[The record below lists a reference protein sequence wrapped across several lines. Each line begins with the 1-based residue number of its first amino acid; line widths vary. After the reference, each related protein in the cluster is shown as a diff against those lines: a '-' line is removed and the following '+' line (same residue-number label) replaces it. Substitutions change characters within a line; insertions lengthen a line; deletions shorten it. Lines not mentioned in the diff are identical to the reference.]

1 MMERVST
8 LFSLVRKGTQPEY
21 RPYFVLIVILVMV
34 GAILALGAAYPILS
48 PFLYSM
54 F

>member
-1 MMERVST
+1 MDRVVT
-8 LFSLVRKGTQPEY
+8 LVDLFKRGLRREH
-21 RPYFVLIVILVMV
+21 RPYFVVLVILVLAGV
-34 GAILALGAAYPILS
+34 ILSLGAAYPILS

>member
-1 MMERVST
+1 MMDRVAT
-8 LFSLVRKGTQPEY
+8 LTELLRKGTQREY
-21 RPYFVLIVILVMV
+21 RPYFLLLLVLVLVGGV
-34 GAILALGAAYPILS
+34 LALGAAYPILS

>member
-1 MMERVST
+1 MRDRLKT
-8 LFSLVRKGTQPEY
+8 LAALVAGTSGEN
-21 RPYFVLIVILVMV
+21 RRLFVPVLVLV
-34 GAILALGAAYPILS
+34 LAGAILALGAAYPLLS

>member
-1 MMERVST
+1 MNERVLT
-8 LFSLVRKGTQPEY
+8 ILALLKKGTEPKH
-21 RPYFVLIVILVMV
+21 RPYFILLVILVMV

>member
-1 MMERVST
+1 MIDHVNT
-8 LFSLVRKGTQPEY
+8 LAALLRKGTQPQY
-21 RPYFVLIVILVMV
+21 RPYFILLLILVVV
-34 GAILALGAAYPILS
+34 GSALALGAAYPILS

>member
-8 LFSLVRKGTQPEY
+8 LFALVRKGTQPEY
-21 RPYFVLIVILVMV
+21 RPYFVLLVVLVMV